1 MPTLIRATEVLPPG
15 TWPAAD
21 AIDRLVLTYDERHRR
36 RLRYV
41 AVGGTTFLLD
51 LPRAAVL
58 RAGDGLRLEDGKIV
72 RVEAAPEEL
81 VEVTAPDAGALVR
94 LAWHIGNRHLP
105 AQLEPHRIL
114 IREDAVMTHMLV
126 GLGATVRPV
135 LAPFTPEAG
144 AYDTTASAGD
154 AHGAHAHDH
163 DHGGHAHAHSP
174 PGHHHD

>member
-1 MPTLIRATEVLPPG
+1 M
-15 TWPAAD
+15 
-21 AIDRLVLTYDERHRR
+21 
-36 RLRYV
+36 
-41 AVGGTTFLLD
+41 
-51 LPRAAVL
+51 
-58 RAGDGLRLEDGKIV
+58 

-114 IREDAVMTHMLV
+114 IRADAVITHMLV

-144 AYDTTASAGD
+144 AYDTTTSAGHLHS
-154 AHGAHAHDH
+154 AAHAHDH
-163 DHGGHAHAHSP
+163 HHVDQAHTHDHDVDAHDYPHSR
-174 PGHHHD
+174 GHHE